1 MFSLTGSQVFVIVL
15 AVVLVV
21 VVVGIFVY
29 LANRLRARRN
39 QILGE
44 LSAKPEL
51 IQDRAF
57 NRLEMARREAAV
69 LARTGTVITRA
80 QDLIAQSQA
89 SFDLRDFRR
98 AYELAQSAHES
109 LVNARGRSTA
119 PISMP
124 IPGGAANSSSSV
136 GTAAQGSRSGSS
148 ASTIPSGPVVV
159 APPKNRAESHFQIGL
174 LEADLASATPSGS
187 TSEAASLQK
196 QAQAAFDGGEYTEAF
211 RLALRGRRALGR
223 VETLAPGQGFAPTPT
238 SGAPEDATG
247 IAERLASSERCP
259 DCGYPMM
266 ATDGFC
272 RGCGKPRIALSCA
285 SCGEPRAPA
294 DTFCGRCGARFT
306 P

>member
-1 MFSLTGSQVFVIVL
+1 MVSLSGTQLFVIVI

-21 VVVGIFVY
+21 VVIAIFLY

-51 IQDRAF
+51 IQDRAY
-57 NRLEMARREAAV
+57 NRLEMARREAA
-69 LARTGTVITRA
+69 LLTRTGTDVARA

-89 SFDLRDFRR
+89 AFDLHQFPR

-109 LVNARGRSTA
+109 LVNARGRTSLPT
-119 PISMP
+119 P
-124 IPGGAANSSSSV
+124 IPGGGAARIAIPADPSMRVS
-136 GTAAQGSRSGSS
+136 AAGASRS
-148 ASTIPSGPVVV
+148 ASPPLPQAVS
-159 APPKNRAESHFQIGL
+159 PPKNRAESHFQLGL
-174 LEADLASATPSGS
+174 LQADLASASPSGP
-187 TSEAASLQK
+187 TREATTLQQ

-223 VETLAPGQGFAPTPT
+223 VETLAPGPGSPPPV
-238 SGAPEDATG
+238 SGGAPDDVTG
-247 IAERLASSERCP
+247 VAERLAGSERCP

-266 ATDGFC
+266 ASDGFC
-272 RGCGKPRIALSCA
+272 RGCGKPRIALTCP

-294 DTFCGRCGARFT
+294 DTFCGRCGARFS